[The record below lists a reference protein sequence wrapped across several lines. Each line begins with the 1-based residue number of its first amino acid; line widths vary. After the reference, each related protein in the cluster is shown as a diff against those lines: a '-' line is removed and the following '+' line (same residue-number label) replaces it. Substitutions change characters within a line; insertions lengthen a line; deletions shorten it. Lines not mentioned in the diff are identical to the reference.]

1 MTGSINVAPP
11 VRNPQK
17 YYDYLD
23 YLISHANLFT
33 SSEFK
38 IAAFC
43 LYHTLRLNTRSA
55 TLSLRFMSA
64 SVLVASSSTG
74 LGRKAVVDALRGLQR
89 KGFLK
94 VHPQYEATG
103 RNLANIIEIFD
114 ADEQLGQLVD
124 NEGES

>member
-1 MTGSINVAPP
+1 MTGSINVAPS

-23 YLISHANLFT
+23 YLITHATLFT

-38 IAAFC
+38 VAAFC

-55 TLSLRFMSA
+55 SLSLRFMSK
-64 SVLVASSSTG
+64 SVLVSSSSTG
-74 LGRKAVVDALRGLQR
+74 LGRKAVVDALRGLE
-89 KGFLK
+89 KKHFLK
-94 VHPQYEATG
+94 VHAQYEANG
-103 RNLANIIEIFD
+103 RSLPNIIEIFD
-114 ADEQLGQLVD
+114 PDEQLGQLVD